1 MFKLDDPKPEVLP
14 IAGLQNVIAIDYD
27 MENNCVFY
35 ADIVLDTISVNNLF
49 IKALIL
55 VPMFLS

>member
-14 IAGLQNVIAIDYD
+14 IVGLQNVIAIDYD

-35 ADIVLDTISVNNLF
+35 ADIVLDTISVSNLF
-49 IKALIL
+49 INALIL
-55 VPMFLS
+55 VSMFLS